1 MNTVYI
7 GYFWC
12 ALAALASTGATY
24 FIKLST
30 QVSEPSLFWNW
41 PRLFYLGT
49 AVASYGIGFVLY
61 SFALKRLPISLAYP
75 VMTAVTLVLITAVGV
90 LLLSEELNTMK
101 IVGMVLVAIGAFLLT
116 R

>member
-1 MNTVYI
+1 MNSIFI
-7 GYFWC
+7 GYLWC

-30 QVSEPSLFWNW
+30 QVAESSLFWNW

-49 AVASYGIGFVLY
+49 AVASYGIGFVWY

-75 VMTAVTLVLITAVGV
+75 VMTAVTLVMITGVGAV
-90 LLLSEELNTMK
+90 LLSEELNAMK
-101 IVGMVLVAIGAFLLT
+101 LIGLVLVAVGAFFLT